1 MMNFRKW
8 DILIIGESQLQDPD
22 FMELLVLCGTYHKP
36 IYLYVDSM
44 EAKLDAQNHEAGT
57 YLGDIL
63 VGEEALQACAKKN
76 RICWM
81 NVPRYDDA
89 VRYPVLDRVGDFI
102 DTKNRYD
109 RKNQR
114 MSLAVLTLGI
124 LLIIYGAYQ
133 DMIALMI
140 LGMILALIGIFI
152 PVCCGT
158 KGTGSILLGLIMVY
172 NQRGKPMKLRY
183 KLTSILIAFAC
194 TGCHMIPG
202 SNSEHSGKAQTKQSY
217 STDFFSKVEIKRT
230 RTTSRCD
237 VAITDE
243 HTSSKQLQL
252 PFHFQETSYYCVP
265 ACIQMVLEYYGI
277 YETQEVLAKE
287 LDTSAMTGTEYV
299 DMAKVLNYHIFGKE
313 EVTLEEAGFRIQ
325 TLSRHDRDDMK
336 KADLS
341 RRIKQNIDG
350 NYPVFVA
357 VDLKT
362 VYPEYNVSANHMIII
377 HGYEMD
383 ETNTQLQSVMILDPY
398 EKISQYNRSKLDFS
412 ILYEA
417 LILNEEPAYIY

>member
-1 MMNFRKW
+1 
-8 DILIIGESQLQDPD
+8 
-22 FMELLVLCGTYHKP
+22 
-36 IYLYVDSM
+36 
-44 EAKLDAQNHEAGT
+44 
-57 YLGDIL
+57 
-63 VGEEALQACAKKN
+63 
-76 RICWM
+76 
-81 NVPRYDDA
+81 
-89 VRYPVLDRVGDFI
+89 
-102 DTKNRYD
+102 
-109 RKNQR
+109 
-114 MSLAVLTLGI
+114 
-124 LLIIYGAYQ
+124 
-133 DMIALMI
+133 
-140 LGMILALIGIFI
+140 
-152 PVCCGT
+152 
-158 KGTGSILLGLIMVY
+158 MVY
-172 NQRGKPMKLRY
+172 NQRGKAIKSRY
-183 KLTSILIAFAC
+183 KLTCILIAFAC
-194 TGCHMIPG
+194 TGCYRMPT
-202 SNSEHSGKAQTKQSY
+202 SNSEHSGKTQTKQLY
-217 STDFFSKVEIKRT
+217 TTDTFQKVEIKRT
-230 RTTSRCD
+230 RTTSSGD
-237 VAITDE
+237 VPITNE

-287 LDTSAMTGTEYV
+287 LHTSAVTGTEYV
-299 DMAKVLNYHIFGKE
+299 DMAKVLNRHMFGKE

-336 KADLS
+336 KADIS

-350 NYPVFVA
+350 NYPVIVA

-362 VYPEYNVSANHMIII
+362 VYPEYHVSANHMIII